1 MRRTVCFAA
10 ALAMSLVFA
19 GACLGAEGRT
29 VIIATDNGFDSQKF
43 HNAIAEIIVE
53 HAFDGYEFDVSTA
66 SSTMNWQS
74 IIAGDVDLDIDSWT
88 DNVASYPEDVARGD
102 IIDVGVLV
110 PNSAQGVYVPRYVVE
125 GDASRGIEP
134 AAPDL
139 KRVEDLAKYHTAF
152 PDEEDPA
159 KGRFYGS
166 IPGWMA
172 DEILH
177 KKFVFY
183 GLEENYNYVRL
194 GSEASLFASLVA
206 AYNLGVPWVG
216 YCYEPTWVAGKLD
229 LIRLEDAPYEQSL
242 YLEGKSEFP
251 EQEVRIVSSGKFA
264 AKAPDLLVF
273 FKKYRT
279 GSELVSKALAHL
291 DETKSSYEDTAVWFL
306 KENDPLIDEWL
317 PAENAANLR
326 AYLSSL

>member
-1 MRRTVCFAA
+1 MRKIVCFIAA
-10 ALAMSLVFA
+10 IAMVLAFA
-19 GACLGAEGRT
+19 GICRAAEERT

-43 HNAIAEIIVE
+43 HNAIAEIVVE

-102 IIDVGVLV
+102 IVDVGVLV

-125 GDASRGIEP
+125 GDASKGIEP
-134 AAPDL
+134 VAPDL
-139 KRVEDLAKYHTAF
+139 KKVEDLAKYHSAF
-152 PDEEDPA
+152 PDEEDPT

-172 DEILH
+172 DEILY

-183 GLEENYNYVRL
+183 GLVENFNYVRL

-242 YLEGKSEFP
+242 YIEGKSEFP
-251 EQEVRIVSSGKFA
+251 EQEVKIVSSSKFA
-264 AKAPDLLVF
+264 AKAPDLLEF
-273 FKKYRT
+273 FKKYKT
-279 GSELVSKALAHL
+279 GSELVSKALAYL
-291 DETKSSYEDTAVWFL
+291 DETKSSYEDTAVWFM
-306 KENDPLIDEWL
+306 KENDSLIDEWL
-317 PAENAANLR
+317 PAENAARLR
-326 AYLSSL
+326 EYLSSL

>member
-1 MRRTVCFAA
+1 MRRTVRFAA

-53 HAFDGYEFDVSTA
+53 RAFDGYEFDVSTA

-88 DNVASYPEDVARGD
+88 DNVASYPDDVARGD
-102 IIDVGVLV
+102 IVDVGVLV

-134 AAPDL
+134 VAPGLD
-139 KRVEDLAKYHTAF
+139 RVEDLAKYHAAF
-152 PDEEDPA
+152 PDEEDPS

-172 DEILH
+172 DEILY

-183 GLEENYNYVRL
+183 GLDKDFNYVRL

-216 YCYEPTWVAGKLD
+216 YCYEPTWVAGRLD
-229 LIRLEDAPYEQSL
+229 LIRLADAPYEQSL

-251 EQEVRIVSSGKFA
+251 EQEVKIVSSAKFA
-264 AKAPDLLVF
+264 AKAPDLLEF

-291 DETKSSYEDTAVWFL
+291 DETKSSYEDTAVWFM
-306 KENDPLIDEWL
+306 KENDSLIDEWL
-317 PAENAANLR
+317 PAENAARLR